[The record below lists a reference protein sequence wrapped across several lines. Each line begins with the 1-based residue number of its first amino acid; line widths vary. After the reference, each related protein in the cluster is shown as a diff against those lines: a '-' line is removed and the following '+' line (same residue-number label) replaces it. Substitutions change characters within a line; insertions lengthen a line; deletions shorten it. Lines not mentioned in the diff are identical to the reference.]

1 MPASWSDLR
10 RRVARIGAS
19 LDVVVRSD
27 PEVCGLSGSG
37 YHLTLHHSGYG
48 DCTVGTLTLIDC
60 PNELVLIEFERW
72 MRGAGHTL
80 VMKRSV
86 RRTAPPRQRRM
97 FQHRRRLPAGIFV
110 RQMGAIL
117 LMIAAAAGIVVALQR
132 LPEQVDVVLLVSEA
146 VADLIRGVQQL
157 LEALLGLGA
166 VVLIALMVL
175 LATVLTLGAIWRMLR
190 LLSMII
196 RPTDQS
202 RR

>member
-1 MPASWSDLR
+1 
-10 RRVARIGAS
+10 
-19 LDVVVRSD
+19 
-27 PEVCGLSGSG
+27 
-37 YHLTLHHSGYG
+37 
-48 DCTVGTLTLIDC
+48 
-60 PNELVLIEFERW
+60 
-72 MRGAGHTL
+72 
-80 VMKRSV
+80 
-86 RRTAPPRQRRM
+86 M

-196 RPTDQS
+196 RPADQS

>member
-1 MPASWSDLR
+1 
-10 RRVARIGAS
+10 
-19 LDVVVRSD
+19 
-27 PEVCGLSGSG
+27 
-37 YHLTLHHSGYG
+37 
-48 DCTVGTLTLIDC
+48 
-60 PNELVLIEFERW
+60 
-72 MRGAGHTL
+72 
-80 VMKRSV
+80 MKRSV
-86 RRTAPPRQRRM
+86 RRQAQPPHQRRM
-97 FQHRRRLPAGIFV
+97 FQHRRRLPAGVFV
-110 RQMGAIL
+110 RQIGAIL
-117 LMIAAAAGIVVALQR
+117 LMLAAAAGIVIALQR

-196 RPTDQS
+196 RPADQS